1 MLISISDIES
11 YTGFRVVLPMHRG
24 KSLLPIEEVK
34 DEITG
39 ESAVFLD
46 VGFCSGFCPTTHR
59 SPYDHVVHES
69 KIQKR
74 QTIVGCSSSS
84 TEDLVLLSPRG
95 TLVRIDSLITKTCS
109 CKRFHSCEYF
119 Y

>member
-1 MLISISDIES
+1 MFQATFVDQYFRKLLMTALLIDMYLQDIES
-11 YTGFRVVLPMHRG
+11 HTGFRVVLPMHRG

-59 SPYDHVVHES
+59 SPYDHV
-69 KIQKR
+69 
-74 QTIVGCSSSS
+74 
-84 TEDLVLLSPRG
+84 
-95 TLVRIDSLITKTCS
+95 
-109 CKRFHSCEYF
+109 
-119 Y
+119 